1 VGAGGVYGVEPEYRF
16 VCSSWHAGELED
28 VVVLGDFV
36 VGRGGVG
43 GCCDSVDEAGEG
55 RKMIGDIYNNLVLKF
70 KSISIPNP
78 IRYFLGYIG
87 LILIFSVV
95 YWQFSSFLDIS
106 VGSFVEGLYF
116 SVVTMTTLGFG
127 DISPKSDIGRIVVSL
142 QALSGVTLLGFFLNA
157 LSHARALEITAN
169 ENRIAESRKE
179 ELRKSLECHACL
191 ILDVFKS
198 GNPFAWDKHSKNSV
212 PMNDLETFCRETYFY
227 AFSKKS
233 KINTLQMKM
242 LLEVCNQN
250 YDTLLALTPV
260 AAEIS
265 SVHLLEW
272 SSLLSN
278 VRNISQEYQRIIA
291 DKNDQDLPVWPA
303 CSDMAIQIQELINV
317 SLFLCDRDVMKDH
330 FKESEN

>member
-1 VGAGGVYGVEPEYRF
+1 MM
-16 VCSSWHAGELED
+16 D
-28 VVVLGDFV
+28 
-36 VGRGGVG
+36 
-43 GCCDSVDEAGEG
+43 
-55 RKMIGDIYNNLVLKF
+55 DIHNNLVLKL
-70 KSISIPNP
+70 KRISIPNP
-78 IRYFLGYIG
+78 LRYFFGYIG
-87 LILIFSVV
+87 LIVVFGIV
-95 YWQFSSFLDIS
+95 YWQFSIFLDVT
-106 VGSFVEGLYF
+106 VGNIVEGLYF

-157 LSHARALEITAN
+157 LSHARTLEITAN

-191 ILDVFKS
+191 IFDVFKS
-198 GNPFAWDKHSKNSV
+198 GNPFAWDKHSKNSIS
-212 PMNDLETFCRETYFY
+212 MNDLEAFCRETYFY

-233 KINTLQMKM
+233 KINALQMKM

-265 SVHLLEW
+265 SAHLLEW
-272 SSLLSN
+272 SSLISN
-278 VRNISQEYQRIIA
+278 VRNISQEYQRVIA
-291 DKNDQDLPVWPA
+291 STDDQNCPVWPE

-317 SLFLCDRDVMKDH
+317 SLFLCNRDMMKDH
-330 FKESEN
+330 FKDGES